1 MMDYQPF
8 IISFEVS
15 LATVSILSI
24 VGILISYVLAFNKNI
39 LIDILEPLVMS
50 PLVLPPTVLGFYI
63 LQIFGISGVIGKFF
77 DSLGIRL
84 VFNFWGLLIG
94 SIVYSLPFSVSPI
107 AAGFRA
113 IPKSLIE
120 ASYTLGKSKFYT
132 LLKIIIPNSKYSI
145 LSALILVFS
154 HTMGEFGVVLMVGG
168 DIPDKTRTASIA
180 IFDYVQELNYKDANI
195 SAVILFAIAMVS
207 LISLQ
212 ILKHL
217 QER

>member
-1 MMDYQPF
+1 MIDYQPF

>member
-145 LSALILVFS
+145 LSALVLVFS